1 MTVVPRADS
10 PVQGLDVAG
19 RWARSERPGGTS
31 PQYSSGSDPLRR
43 GTGGIVEGM
52 RYLVLSDVHANAPA
66 LESVLRHAEQ
76 RGYDRVLFL
85 GDAVGYYPDAEAV
98 VERLRSLE
106 PHVAIL
112 GNHDAALL
120 DLADGRGGG
129 HKEEGIV
136 TEVLSKQLSELSAAS
151 LQFLRELKEHVVE
164 ESWEAAHGAL
174 RAPWE
179 YLTTIQNA
187 QANLPLLERQLCL
200 IGHTHVPKVFAVVD
214 GPDGPLWRTVQ
225 FRNRHALYRIPPRAR
240 LFVNPGSVG
249 QPRDNIPMAAYA
261 LFDDDARTLELFR
274 VEFDVAAVQQGVRDA
289 GYPEVLAARLALG
302 R

>member
-1 MTVVPRADS
+1 
-10 PVQGLDVAG
+10 
-19 RWARSERPGGTS
+19 
-31 PQYSSGSDPLRR
+31 
-43 GTGGIVEGM
+43 M

-66 LESVLRHAEQ
+66 LEAVLRHADH

-98 VERLRSLE
+98 VALLRSLD

-120 DLADGRGGG
+120 ALADGKGGG
-129 HKEEGIV
+129 HREEGIV
-136 TEVLSKQLSELSAAS
+136 TEVLSKQLPELSDDS
-151 LQFLRELKEHVVE
+151 LQFLRDLEEHVVE
-164 ESWEAAHGAL
+164 ETWEAAHGAL
-174 RAPWE
+174 RSPWE
-179 YLTTIQNA
+179 YLASVQNA
-187 QANLPLLERQLCL
+187 QANLPLLSRQLCL
-200 IGHTHVPKVFAVVD
+200 VGHTHVPKVYAVVE

-225 FRNRHALYRIPPRAR
+225 FRDKQATYRVPPRAR

-261 LFDDDARTLELFR
+261 LFDDDARVLQLYR
-274 VEFDVAAVQQGVRDA
+274 VEFDVAAVQQAVRNA
-289 GYPEVLAARLALG
+289 GYPDVLAARLALG